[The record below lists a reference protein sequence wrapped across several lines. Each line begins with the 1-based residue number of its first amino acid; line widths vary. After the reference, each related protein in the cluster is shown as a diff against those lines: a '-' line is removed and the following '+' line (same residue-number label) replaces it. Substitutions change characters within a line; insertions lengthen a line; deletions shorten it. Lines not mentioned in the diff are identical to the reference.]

1 MRNLAKMSIS
11 KIDKEIEKLST
22 KAYSLKIEH
31 KEKMEKIN
39 TRISNLMREKLKRQ
53 A

>member
-1 MRNLAKMSIS
+1 MRNLTKMST
-11 KIDKEIEKLST
+11 KEIDKQIEKLST

-39 TRISNLMREKLKRQ
+39 TRISDLMREKLKRQ

>member
-1 MRNLAKMSIS
+1 MRNLTKMSI
-11 KIDKEIEKLST
+11 KEIDKQIEKLST

-39 TRISNLMREKLKRQ
+39 TRISDLMREKLKRQ